1 MGAPAGRNAPLML
14 TMGDSVMWGQGLL
27 EEHKFRSLVCD
38 ALSYRPEYLGLTQ
51 LPTLAHS
58 GAIIGAEL
66 DTDPTIAPGEIP
78 RTYPS
83 LFQQCASYSGNSDD
97 VRIILLDGG
106 INDVSVGVIADP
118 QTTIDGLRDLIE
130 KYCHD
135 AMVALLEAV
144 TRKFA
149 HPDCRVIVTGYYP
162 IFSGAS
168 EYTPSVTFL
177 ELLGIVGAS
186 EILSSVAGF
195 TDLAALSLEFRRHS
209 DEQLA
214 RAVNEVAACGRSITF
229 VPSGFTD
236 ADCLFQDSTLL
247 WGFKGPPF
255 DAADDFGDFRA
266 ARCSGYNA
274 DGSVSEL
281 RCRFA
286 SVGHPNASGAIRYYE
301 QIMKAFA

>member
-1 MGAPAGRNAPLML
+1 MGAPADRTAPLML

-27 EEHKFRSLVCD
+27 EENKFRSLVCD
-38 ALSYRPEYLGLTQ
+38 ALSYRPEYVGLTQ

-58 GAIIGAEL
+58 GAIIGSAL
-66 DTDPTIAPGEIP
+66 DADTTTAPGEIP

-83 LFQQCASYSGNSDD
+83 VFQQCASYSGNVDD

-106 INDVSVGVIADP
+106 INDVSVNVIADP
-118 QTTIDGLRDLIE
+118 QTTIDDLHGLIE
-130 KYCHD
+130 EFCHD

-144 TRKFA
+144 TRKFSN
-149 HPDCRVIVTGYYP
+149 PDCRTIVTGYYP

-186 EILSSVAGF
+186 EILSTVPGF
-195 TDLAALSLEFRRHS
+195 TNLAALSEEFRRYS

-214 RAVNEVAACGRSITF
+214 RAVNEVAASGRSISF
-229 VPSGFTD
+229 VPSGFSD
-236 ADCLFQDSTLL
+236 GDCLFQDSSLL

-274 DGSVSEL
+274 DGSASEL

-286 SVGHPNASGAIRYYE
+286 SIGHPNASGAIRYYE